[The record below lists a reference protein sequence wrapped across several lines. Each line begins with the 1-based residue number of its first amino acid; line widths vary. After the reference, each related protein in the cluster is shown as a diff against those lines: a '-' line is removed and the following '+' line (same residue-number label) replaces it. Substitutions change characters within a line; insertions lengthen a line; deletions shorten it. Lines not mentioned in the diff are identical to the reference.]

1 MTQTD
6 SHPKPTNGR
15 LPGDVDMWVMVLGD
29 LIIFGGGYFIVF
41 MVYRAMNPPAEFLA
55 AQQHLDINLGVL
67 NTVILL
73 TSSWFVARS
82 VLAARSGNPPAQAIR
97 LVYAGGGCGLL
108 FMAVKGYEWFA
119 KKITAGHTNS
129 DMFYAF
135 YYVLTGGVH
144 LIHVLI
150 GLIVL
155 GGVVVR
161 ELRNPGRRRAS
172 LVESGAVYW
181 HMVDLLWV
189 VIFGL
194 LYVMR

>member
-1 MTQTD
+1 
-6 SHPKPTNGR
+6 
-15 LPGDVDMWVMVLGD
+15 
-29 LIIFGGGYFIVF
+29 
-41 MVYRAMNPPAEFLA
+41 
-55 AQQHLDINLGVL
+55 
-67 NTVILL
+67 
-73 TSSWFVARS
+73 
-82 VLAARSGNPPAQAIR
+82 
-97 LVYAGGGCGLL
+97 
-108 FMAVKGYEWFA
+108 
-119 KKITAGHTNS
+119 
-129 DMFYAF
+129 MFYAF
-135 YYVLTGGVH
+135 LLRADRGVH